1 VVSLKARHEMPASSF
16 EAEEAVSEGVHLLHR
31 LGPNRVL
38 GADGVVTG
46 LETLAVSS
54 VFDADGRFAP
64 AFIEGSEWAIP
75 CDSVIMAIGQTPEL
89 SWLDPGDGVEV
100 SPRGDDRGGSGDA
113 GDECRP
119 GLRRGRCGPS
129 GRAI

>member
-1 VVSLKARHEMPASSF
+1 VVSLKARHEMPASSI
-16 EAEEAVSEGVHLLHR
+16 EVEEAVSEGVYLLHR

-89 SWLDPGDGVEV
+89 SWLDPGDGVEC
-100 SPRGDDRGGSGDA
+100 RLGGRSGWIRRRWRRVPPGSSA
-113 GDECRP
+113 GAMW
-119 GLRRGRCGPS
+119 PS